1 MADPRMTAAAEIAKN
16 TSGGYDVVV
25 ICCSG
30 TIEAA
35 YWSRRLE
42 STKGKVVAQT
52 ARVFSVDED
61 WNGGAGN
68 GLGTLYAFQK
78 AVAAAEKESYDLKGK
93 LQKEEISVAIYH
105 TAGKGTRLAPLPGSE
120 NNNKPGV
127 KLPANVCLKDGGS
140 APITILEAVIKQT
153 AAYAASRKGR
163 LSVFWGDQVFI
174 PSEPTRYEPKA
185 HIDLLAQMCKTMPTA
200 EVWQEKGL
208 ASYGL
213 VALLEGGESVQ
224 IEKVDHATANRMLST
239 LGSLKSVGPSLGSFS
254 VSKEILMLL
263 MDEYAPELAKREG
276 LLDTDPHF
284 WMPLTL
290 PLPAYVELMGKKK
303 VSEAESEGQW
313 KRMRQMLEKLEMG
326 GKHLFGG
333 VDVGEDA
340 YWWDYGQLTFYKTN
354 NLRFTQDGEENDAY
368 RLFFGQPRGEPVE
381 CSLGDVKVDGS
392 SSLCST
398 TAKTGSI
405 QGSSV
410 ASVTVDTVEATGCIL
425 VNVTAKKVKA
435 APGAICYNVVDDT
448 DEGIVLGEGEVL
460 TTVFGE
466 DGSQKRMKCTLDTDG
481 KEAWSV
487 TLPGNPHSFQEIHA
501 MNKGVD
507 PVKAELAQIAAHD
520 STAAKLGLQRKKA
533 GSSL

>member
-1 MADPRMTAAAEIAKN
+1 MTDPRLAATAEIVKN
-16 TSGGYDVVV
+16 TGAGYDVIV

-42 STKGKVVAQT
+42 STKGHVIAPT

-61 WNGGAGN
+61 WKGGAGN

-78 AVAAAEKESYDLKGK
+78 AVAAAEKESYDLNGK

-127 KLPANVCLKDGGS
+127 KLPANVALKDGGS

-174 PSEPTRYEPKA
+174 PSEPTRYEPNA
-185 HIDLLAQMCKTMPTA
+185 HIDLLAQMCKTMPSA
-200 EVWQEKGL
+200 EEWAEKGL

-213 VALLEGGESVQ
+213 VALLESGASVQ
-224 IEKVDHATANRMLST
+224 IEKVDHATAGRMLSD
-239 LGSLKSVGPSLGSFS
+239 LGKLKSVGPSLGSFS
-254 VSKEILMLL
+254 VSKEVLGLL
-263 MDEYAPELAKREG
+263 MAEYAPELAKREG

-290 PLPAYVELMGKKK
+290 PQAAYVELMGKKK
-303 VSEAESEGQW
+303 VSQEESEAQW
-313 KRMRQMLEKLEMG
+313 KRMRNMLEKLELG

-340 YWWDYGQLTFYKTN
+340 YWWDYGQLTFYKDN

-368 RLFFGQPRGEPVE
+368 RLFFGQSRGQPVDSSVGE
-381 CSLGDVKVDGS
+381 TKVDGS
-392 SSLCST
+392 SSLCKV
-398 TAKTGSI
+398 TAKQGAI

-410 ASVTVDTVEATGCIL
+410 ASVTVETIEATGAIL
-425 VNVTAKKVKA
+425 VNVTAKKIKA

-466 DGSQKRMKCTLDTDG
+466 DGSQKRMRCTLATDG

-501 MNKGVD
+501 LNKGVD
-507 PVKAELAQIAAHD
+507 PVAAEKAQIAAHK
-520 STAAKLGLQRKKA
+520 SAAAKLGIGKL
-533 GSSL
+533 